1 MKKDPIEKE
10 PKKAKP
16 PKKEADP
23 QLQEETVLPPA
34 EGGEEAETVPPR
46 SFSSRVLD
54 ATEVEQDG
62 KKKDRKKLMRKFRKA
77 KSIPS
82 EGEVE
87 RFNPSIDKGLTQ
99 EQVETRF
106 QQFLFNDVNKKYS
119 KSYRSIFFGNLFT
132 LFNLLCILAAA
143 ALIYAKAP
151 ITQFL
156 FVGIFACNIVIGIVQ
171 EILAKK
177 QVDKLAV
184 LVSSNVKVMR
194 NGTKLEIPIKEL
206 VLDDVIILEAGQ
218 QVPADC
224 KLADGNVEVNE
235 SLLTGESIPIKKQ
248 IGDILYA
255 GSFIS
260 SGSCRVIAEKVGKA
274 TYLIFSFAKDLW

>member
-99 EQVETRF
+99 EQV
-106 QQFLFNDVNKKYS
+106 
-119 KSYRSIFFGNLFT
+119 
-132 LFNLLCILAAA
+132 
-143 ALIYAKAP
+143 
-151 ITQFL
+151 
-156 FVGIFACNIVIGIVQ
+156 
-171 EILAKK
+171 
-177 QVDKLAV
+177 
-184 LVSSNVKVMR
+184 
-194 NGTKLEIPIKEL
+194 
-206 VLDDVIILEAGQ
+206 
-218 QVPADC
+218 
-224 KLADGNVEVNE
+224 
-235 SLLTGESIPIKKQ
+235 
-248 IGDILYA
+248 
-255 GSFIS
+255 
-260 SGSCRVIAEKVGKA
+260 
-274 TYLIFSFAKDLW
+274 

>member
-1 MKKDPIEKE
+1 M
-10 PKKAKP
+10 
-16 PKKEADP
+16 
-23 QLQEETVLPPA
+23 
-34 EGGEEAETVPPR
+34 
-46 SFSSRVLD
+46 
-54 ATEVEQDG
+54 
-62 KKKDRKKLMRKFRKA
+62 
-77 KSIPS
+77 
-82 EGEVE
+82 
-87 RFNPSIDKGLTQ
+87 
-99 EQVETRF
+99 
-106 QQFLFNDVNKKYS
+106 
-119 KSYRSIFFGNLFT
+119 
-132 LFNLLCILAAA
+132 LCILAAA

-151 ITQFL
+151 VTQFL

-274 TYLIFSFAKDLW
+274 TYLNKLTSKAKKYKRPRSEIMNSIHTFIRVIGIAIPFVAAGMFFVNWSALEGN